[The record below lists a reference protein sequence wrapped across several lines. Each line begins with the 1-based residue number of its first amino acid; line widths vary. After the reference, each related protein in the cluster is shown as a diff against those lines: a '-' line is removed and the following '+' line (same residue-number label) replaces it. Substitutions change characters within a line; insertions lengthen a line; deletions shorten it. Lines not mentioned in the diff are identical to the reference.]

1 MSANV
6 ESMFY
11 VREAPWH
18 GLGTSVEEALDSA
31 EALEKSGLD
40 WKVIQKPIMT
50 DTFELIPGFKAN
62 IRDKDNRILGVVL
75 DRYKV
80 VQNSEAFAFTD
91 ALLNEGVRY
100 ETAGSLQDGKKI
112 WLLARLPE
120 KYIIEGEDI
129 EPYLVF
135 SNSHDGS
142 GSIKVAMTPVRV
154 VCQNTLNIALSNA
167 KRVWSTVHVGDL
179 ANRMEEAHN
188 TLFLAQKYMSS
199 LGEEVYRLNKINL
212 SDAKVI
218 EFINMLLPIDD
229 NPTDIHRRNITR
241 IRDDMKL
248 RYFDAPDLRYVG
260 KNGYRFI
267 NAVSDFATHAKP
279 LRETSGYRENM
290 FARTIEGNSLIDK
303 AYEMVISAA

>member
-11 VREAPWH
+11 LREAPWH

-62 IRDKDNRILGVVL
+62 IRDKDNRILGVVS
-75 DRYKV
+75 DRYKF

-112 WLLARLPE
+112 WLLARLPD
-120 KYIIEGEDI
+120 KYMIEGEDM

-142 GSIKVAMTPVRV
+142 GSIKVAMTPLRV

-179 ANRMEEAHN
+179 ANRMDEAHN

-199 LGEEVYRLNKINL
+199 FGEEVHRLNKIML

-218 EFINMLLPIDD
+218 EFINMLLPMDD

-241 IRDDMKL
+241 IREDMKL